1 MSEDKDLQEEL
12 AALLGGGQGAVL
24 DGTAPRVAPASLK
37 GRRLA
42 SLKSTRRF
50 AHFEDRVAAMLQLP
64 VARAQVVLRAFDD
77 PGVWVRELPMAEFFW
92 VERGS
97 ALKDAVCGFV
107 RVDRGTTFPEH
118 EHLGRERVLMIQGAM
133 ADVVTGERFGPGDVS
148 EREAGS
154 SHAYVAEDGGVDMVH
169 PVAADV
175 GYRFG
180 DVIAGPREPAA
191 Y

>member
-1 MSEDKDLQEEL
+1 MSDDKKLEQDL
-12 AALLGGGQGAVL
+12 AAVL
-24 DGTAPRVAPASLK
+24 DSAVLDSAASAPAPASLRSRVL
-37 GRRLA
+37 GSLA
-42 SLKSTRRF
+42 KTPRF
-50 AHFEDRVAAMLQLP
+50 AHFEDRVAAMLQIP
-64 VARAQVVLRAFDD
+64 VERARVVLRAFDD
-77 PGVWVRELPMAEFFW
+77 PGVWARELPMAEFFW
-92 VERGS
+92 VERGA

-107 RVDRGTTFPEH
+107 RVDRGQTFPEH

-133 ADVVTGERFGPGDVS
+133 VDVVTGERFGPGDIS

-169 PVAADV
+169 LVVADV

-180 DVIAGPREPAA
+180 EIIAGPREPAD